1 MIRTILKISAGK
13 LVKRLRRLQDE
24 QRRVLELF
32 NIGGITKD
40 IANIE
45 LYRIYKRVE
54 LTLKIYTFLITLRVK
69 AQTLTFSMD

>member
-1 MIRTILKISAGK
+1 MIRSILKISAQR
-13 LVKRLRRLQDE
+13 LVKRLRRLQNE
-24 QRRVLELF
+24 QRMVLELF
-32 NIGGITKD
+32 NVGGITKD

-54 LTLKIYTFLITLRVK
+54 LTLKLYSFLITLRVK